1 MSAGGAV
8 ISPGTGAQP
17 APKSLLARIF
27 QRSNLPLLAL
37 ILLAV
42 LLLVVSALG
51 SRPAEPLPFDL
62 NSTTP
67 TGLRGL
73 DLWLQALGY
82 DVRRVQGMQFALP
95 PDAELL
101 FVYPNQLSY
110 TQEEAA
116 ALRAWVSGG
125 RTLVLVGPHPEDIHL
140 EQAFGVRSGPREGFG
155 ILERQAQP
163 LVPEGASDYVTEWSM
178 GSEVL
183 DLSAA
188 PAAVPV
194 RTTAEGQVTAAVQ
207 PLGEGIVWHLTPG
220 NAFANGGLAEENQG
234 ELLPPLLRRVQPDAV
249 VVFDTYHQ
257 FGISRVGEQIAT
269 LQDWLYRT
277 PPGWA
282 TFFTVLT
289 TFVFLVLNGRR
300 LGPSVVTK
308 AERRKREAAEYVEA
322 MASLMRRARLG
333 RNVAQYQ
340 QQRLKRGLARRR
352 PLDPNLPDGDFV
364 ARLAYAEPPL
374 PPTALHEVRQ
384 TLDVLR
390 AEPNEQQLVTAAA
403 TIDALLKL

>member
-1 MSAGGAV
+1 MSV
-8 ISPGTGAQP
+8 F
-17 APKSLLARIF
+17 ARMF

-37 ILLAV
+37 ILLAA

-51 SRPAEPLPFDL
+51 SRPPEPLPFDL
-62 NSTTP
+62 SSTAP

-82 DVRRVQGMQFALP
+82 DVRRLQGMQFELP
-95 PDAELL
+95 PEAELL

-110 TQEEAA
+110 TQEEAN
-116 ALRAWVSGG
+116 ALRAWVAEG
-125 RTLVLVGPHPEDIHL
+125 RTLVLVGPHAEDAYL
-140 EQAFGVRSGPREGFG
+140 EQVFGVRSGPREGFG
-155 ILERQAQP
+155 LYEQQAQP
-163 LVPEGASDYVTEWSM
+163 LVPEGASSYVTEWNM
-178 GSEVL
+178 GSEAL

-194 RTTAEGQVTAAVQ
+194 LTTEEGQVTAAVQ
-207 PLGEGIVWHLTPG
+207 PLGEGLVWHLTPG
-220 NAFANGGLAEENQG
+220 NAFANAGLAEENQG
-234 ELLPPLLRRVQPDAV
+234 ELLPPLLRAVQPDAV
-249 VVFDTYHQ
+249 VAFDTYHQ

-282 TFFTVLT
+282 TFFTFVV

-333 RNVAQYQ
+333 RNVAHYQ
-340 QQRLKRGLARRR
+340 QQRLKRGLAHRR

-374 PPTALHEVRQ
+374 PPAALEEVRR

-390 AEPNEQQLVTAAA
+390 TDPSEQQLVAAAA